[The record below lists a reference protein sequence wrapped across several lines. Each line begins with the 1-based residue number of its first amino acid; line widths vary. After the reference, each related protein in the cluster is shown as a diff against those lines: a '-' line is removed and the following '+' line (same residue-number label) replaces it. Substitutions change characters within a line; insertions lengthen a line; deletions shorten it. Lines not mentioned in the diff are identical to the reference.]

1 MVGKVGESCTTKN
14 YHTVSLLTVVSKVF
28 EKLVNNK
35 LVDHLEKCFLFPDS
49 QYDFRPSQLN
59 ANLLTVV
66 SDKTAGAFNR
76 SGVLEL

>member
-1 MVGKVGESCTTKN
+1 MVGKVGGSCTTKN
-14 YHTVSLLTVVSKVF
+14 YHPVSLLTVVSKVF

-35 LVDHLEKCFLFPDS
+35 LVDPLEKCFLFPDS

-66 SDKTAGAFNR
+66 SDKIARAFNR

>member
-14 YHTVSLLTVVSKVF
+14 YHTVGLLTVVSKVF
-28 EKLVNNK
+28 EKLVNNN

-49 QYDFRPSQLN
+49 QYDFMPSQLN

-66 SDKTAGAFNR
+66 SDKIAGAFNR